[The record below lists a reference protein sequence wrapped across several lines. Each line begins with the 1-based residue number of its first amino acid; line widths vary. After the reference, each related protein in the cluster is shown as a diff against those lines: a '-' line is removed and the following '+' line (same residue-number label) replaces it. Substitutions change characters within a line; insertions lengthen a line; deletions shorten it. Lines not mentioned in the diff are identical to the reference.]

1 MSAQNSCADGLRTEA
16 SCPDGKYFSGY
27 LRRVIGF
34 LGVSLLCLLPNR
46 LPAQSGLPPLREQV
60 AIRTQWLQYRL
71 DSVLPALMRKYGVQM
86 WVVCGREYNED
97 PVFFSLVAPTSTSM
111 GRRTILVFF
120 DRGAG
125 QPLER
130 LNLSYG
136 GPFYRSVRDTA
147 LARASGSWGRDR
159 FTLLRRVIDERNPSS
174 IAVDISEDD
183 AFADGLTAGDYVQF
197 QAALGPQWMTR
208 MRHADGLALDYLAVR
223 APGMLAW
230 EQRLMEIAHQII
242 ATAFSR
248 EVITPGVTRADDI
261 AWWARQRLNDLG
273 LDTWFMPYVT
283 VQRRGVNGD
292 TLQSPIILP
301 GDVLHIDFGISAMGL
316 RTDTQHMAYVLQAG
330 ESAPPPGLLAA
341 MRNTN
346 RLQDIVMAEL
356 RPPRSGNDVL
366 EASLAAMR
374 AAGIIGAVY
383 SHPVGDHG
391 HAAGAYIGLID
402 RQERSSGRGE
412 VRVLPD
418 TWYSIELAAT
428 TRVAEWDNQPVEV
441 YEEEDAALDA
451 AGATHWIL
459 RRQTDFLLVR

>member
-1 MSAQNSCADGLRTEA
+1 MRNRN
-16 SCPDGKYFSGY
+16 SCPDGKLRSGSQ
-27 LRRVIGF
+27 RRVIGF
-34 LGVSLLCLLPNR
+34 LGVSLLCLLPAR
-46 LPAQSGLPPLREQV
+46 LPAQSPLPPLREQV
-60 AIRTQWLQYRL
+60 AIRTRWLQYRL
-71 DSVLPALMRKYGVQM
+71 DSVLPALMRKHGIQM

-130 LNLSYG
+130 LNLAYG
-136 GPFYRSVRDTA
+136 GPFYRSVGDTA
-147 LARASGSWGRDR
+147 LARAAGSWGRDR
-159 FTLLRRVIDERNPSS
+159 FTLLRRVIDERNPAT
-174 IAVDISEDD
+174 IAVDISADD
-183 AFADGLTAGDYVQF
+183 AFADGLSAGDYEQL
-197 QAALGPQWMTR
+197 QAALGPEWMAR
-208 MRHADGLALDYLAVR
+208 VRHADTLVLDYLAVR
-223 APGMLAW
+223 APGMLEW
-230 EQRLMEIAHQII
+230 ERRLMEIAHQII
-242 ATAFSR
+242 ATAFSH
-248 EVITPGVTRADDI
+248 EVITPGVTRADDV

-283 VQRRGVNGD
+283 VQRRGANGD
-292 TLQSPIILP
+292 TLQNPVILP

-330 ESAPPPGLLAA
+330 ETAPPEGLLAA

-356 RPPRSGNDVL
+356 RPPRSGNEVL
-366 EASLAAMR
+366 EASLAAMHE
-374 AAGIIGAVY
+374 AGITGSVY

-391 HAAGAYIGLID
+391 HAAGAYIGLFD
-402 RQERSSGRGE
+402 RQERSTGRGE

-418 TWYSIELAAT
+418 TWYSIELQAT
-428 TRVAEWDNQPVEV
+428 TPVSEWGNQPVVV
-441 YEEEDAALDA
+441 YEEEDAGLDA

-459 RRQTDFLLVR
+459 RRQTDFHLVR